1 MKLVFKIDYRTAWGE
16 ALYITGNIAALG
28 NGDAGKLRAMQLDG
42 LEKWALE
49 IEVPDDTRDL
59 TYSYVVRHENGGE
72 RREWGRSAISNSR
85 PASPFSNSS
94 TVAGSAVGQT
104 LLFVGVHRLYL
115 PPRVRAMLSIPQPEC

>member
-49 IEVPDDTRDL
+49 IEVPAT
-59 TYSYVVRHENGGE
+59 
-72 RREWGRSAISNSR
+72 
-85 PASPFSNSS
+85 
-94 TVAGSAVGQT
+94 
-104 LLFVGVHRLYL
+104 
-115 PPRVRAMLSIPQPEC
+115 

>member
-59 TYSYVVRHENGGE
+59 TYKKQVSWIVKYDIRD
-72 RREWGRSAISNSR
+72 IIF
-85 PASPFSNSS
+85 P
-94 TVAGSAVGQT
+94 T
-104 LLFVGVHRLYL
+104 L
-115 PPRVRAMLSIPQPEC
+115 S